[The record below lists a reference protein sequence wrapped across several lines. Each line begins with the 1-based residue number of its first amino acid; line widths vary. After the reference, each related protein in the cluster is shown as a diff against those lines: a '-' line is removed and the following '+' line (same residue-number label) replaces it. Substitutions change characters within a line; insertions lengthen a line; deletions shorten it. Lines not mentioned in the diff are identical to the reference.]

1 MSSYFQDFPQITY
14 KFGNE
19 TSRALFQN
27 ISSYVDLIDNVKDNQ
42 SFFQKY
48 FVQNERPDQVSY
60 KFYGTTDYHWTLFL
74 LNDHVRRSGWPLSD
88 SHLLERAQIK
98 YPNKTITTKSS
109 LITGFNPGDS
119 IVGLSSALNGTVI
132 RKYPDLG
139 QIVVSVTS
147 GDAIIGEEILS
158 NTNTLIVDSYE
169 DEYLSAAHY
178 VDANGNMADF
188 DPSVGPGALL
198 TEITYYDLMR
208 QENDKLKEIK
218 VIKPDSILSIVSAF
232 QESLTTDP

>member
-19 TSRALFQN
+19 TDRSLFQN

-42 SFFQKY
+42 AFFQSY
-48 FVQNERPDQVSY
+48 NIQNERPDQVSY

-74 LNDHVRRSGWPLSD
+74 LNDNIRRSGWPLDD

-98 YPNKTITTKSS
+98 YPNKTITTRSS

-119 IVGLSSALNGTVI
+119 ITGLSSGLTGTI
-132 RKYPDLG
+132 LRKYSDLG
-139 QIVVSVTS
+139 QIVISVTS
-147 GDAIIGEEILS
+147 GTGIVGEEILS
-158 NTNTLIVDSYE
+158 NSNTLIVNSYE

-178 VDANGNMADF
+178 TDSDGNVVDF

-198 TEITYYDLMR
+198 TEVTYYDLMR
-208 QENDKLKEIK
+208 QENDNLKLIK
-218 VIKPDSILSIVSAF
+218 VIKPNSILSIVSAF